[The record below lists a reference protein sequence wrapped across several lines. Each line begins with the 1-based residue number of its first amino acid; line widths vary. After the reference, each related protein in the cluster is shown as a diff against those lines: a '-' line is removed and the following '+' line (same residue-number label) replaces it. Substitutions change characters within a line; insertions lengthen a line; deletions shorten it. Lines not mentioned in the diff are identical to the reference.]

1 MKQHLNGPV
10 ELRDLTDSRSLGDL
24 AVLHR
29 SETTVRVRDIAL
41 IADIEEIT
49 AVGPDTVIVL
59 SDRAARGGWM
69 LSAALRYAWE
79 RRASALIVPEAS
91 ITETAV
97 QLARR
102 LDVSLLTSRRD
113 PTRLALDVALQIGVA
128 RAGSAARIQALADR
142 VARADTLSTVMG
154 MISRELGG
162 RPVRIE
168 SSGAITIDVAEQAAE
183 TEPPLGETPFV
194 EVAVPIRARPDGPEL
209 LTASVR
215 EHEGDYAKQLLRAVV
230 PSVRALLGES
240 RLQAIRDSL
249 PPITITALTG
259 SPKAGLIEDPTRGAL
274 AAFERWPISGPYV
287 AMCILA
293 ADRERIGT
301 AVHQIWQGHFPDVP
315 LARIADGW
323 LTFMPVR
330 DEDAHARLVGKMRAR
345 FDSVRGLGLRVGIS
359 RRHLRAEQTVDSVR
373 EAWLAARLADD
384 GSGAAAGSDDA
395 GADASAA
402 PGETGSSDASG
413 ADGSGL
419 LVFGEVPSRLLGRLL
434 PADLAAQLAQVLLPE
449 LLADPAADEVIE
461 AVVGYLASR
470 GSVSGAARLLGVHR
484 NTLQTRLR
492 RAEELGVSL
501 SDPEEVLPMHM
512 LLAALAGHPDQP
524 R

>member
-183 TEPPLGETPFV
+183 AEPPPGEAPYV

-384 GSGAAAGSDDA
+384 GS
-395 GADASAA
+395 
-402 PGETGSSDASG
+402 SDASG

-419 LVFGEVPSRLLGRLL
+419 LVFGEAPSRLLGRLL

-501 SDPEEVLPMHM
+501 SDPDEVLPMHM
-512 LLAALAGHPDQP
+512 LLAALTRRPDHP

>member
-183 TEPPLGETPFV
+183 AEPPPGEAPFV

-384 GSGAAAGSDDA
+384 GS
-395 GADASAA
+395 
-402 PGETGSSDASG
+402 SDASG

-419 LVFGEVPSRLLGRLL
+419 LVFGEAPSRLLGRLL

-501 SDPEEVLPMHM
+501 SDPDEVLPMHM
-512 LLAALAGHPDQP
+512 LLAALTRRPDHP

>member
-183 TEPPLGETPFV
+183 TEPPPGEAPFV

-384 GSGAAAGSDDA
+384 GS
-395 GADASAA
+395 
-402 PGETGSSDASG
+402 SDASG
-413 ADGSGL
+413 VDGSGL
-419 LVFGEVPSRLLGRLL
+419 LVFGEAPSRLLGRLL

-449 LLADPAADEVIE
+449 LLADPAADEGIE

-501 SDPEEVLPMHM
+501 SDPDEVLPMHM
-512 LLAALAGHPDQP
+512 LLAALTRRPDHP

>member
-183 TEPPLGETPFV
+183 TEPPPGEAPFV

-384 GSGAAAGSDDA
+384 GS
-395 GADASAA
+395 
-402 PGETGSSDASG
+402 SDASG

-419 LVFGEVPSRLLGRLL
+419 LVFGEAPSRLLGRLL

>member
-183 TEPPLGETPFV
+183 TEPPPGEAPFV

-384 GSGAAAGSDDA
+384 GS
-395 GADASAA
+395 
-402 PGETGSSDASG
+402 SDASG
-413 ADGSGL
+413 VDGSGL
-419 LVFGEVPSRLLGRLL
+419 LVFGEAPSRLLGRLL

-501 SDPEEVLPMHM
+501 SDPDEVLPMHM
-512 LLAALAGHPDQP
+512 LLAALTRRPDHP